1 MTDTAKAAPSK
12 ARISKRGRPKGS
24 RAKNSAGQQTREQLL
39 EASYKLFSKRGFAG
53 VSTAQIAAEAG
64 VSKAVITHHFTNK
77 RKLYAAVLEGVSA
90 GLKRSIEGAFE
101 AGLCPEEAISLLV
114 DGVLAWGHDLPEQ
127 ARILAYDLLELPERD
142 KGKTVKQWKLGALMQ
157 QVMNLVDTAK
167 QQGALPRELDTMAVI
182 ELIFGLVTYHVMVA
196 PYDFQILAL
205 DHDSHKTSRFPDAAK
220 DLLTR
225 SLCG

>member
-1 MTDTAKAAPSK
+1 M
-12 ARISKRGRPKGS
+12 
-24 RAKNSAGQQTREQLL
+24 
-39 EASYKLFSKRGFAG
+39 RGFPR
-53 VSTAQIAAEAG
+53 
-64 VSKAVITHHFTNK
+64 
-77 RKLYAAVLEGVSA
+77 RK
-90 GLKRSIEGAFE
+90 SIS
-101 AGLCPEEAISLLV
+101 SLI
-114 DGVLAWGHDLPEQ
+114 DGVLAWGRDFPEQ

-157 QVMNLVDTAK
+157 QVMNLVDTARR
-167 QQGALPRELDTMAVI
+167 QGGLPRELDTMAVI

-205 DHDSHKTSRFPDAAK
+205 DHDSHKMSRFPEAAK